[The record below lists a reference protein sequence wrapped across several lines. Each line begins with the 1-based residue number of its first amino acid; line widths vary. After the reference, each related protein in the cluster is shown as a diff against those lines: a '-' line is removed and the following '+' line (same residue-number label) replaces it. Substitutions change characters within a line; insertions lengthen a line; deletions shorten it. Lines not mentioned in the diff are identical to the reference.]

1 MHEHWWQLAFENR
14 MLRLTVILIFGL
26 QSLGLGQSLTGQ
38 VFILADDFSDDKCEA
53 FGECD
58 CCTSDI
64 FFISA
69 DRFCYISRCISGDS
83 YFSGTYSVKLNKLR
97 LTFDKKSVNEITDDE
112 YSVTRLETKATSID
126 AAEFEIL
133 KCGQRTRLTHATERE
148 WSNGSR
154 YPQKEEAPMIKA
166 LLASKPWKQLSK

>member
-1 MHEHWWQLAFENR
+1 
-14 MLRLTVILIFGL
+14 MLRLTVIFIFVL
-26 QSLGLGQSLTGQ
+26 QSLGFGQAFTGQ

-64 FFISA
+64 FFTSA

-83 YFSGTYSVKLNKLR
+83 YFSGTYSVKSNKLN
-97 LTFDKKSVNEITDDE
+97 LNFDKKSVNEITDNE
-112 YSVTRLETKATSID
+112 YNVTKLETKAANINP
-126 AAEFEIL
+126 AEFEIM
-133 KCGQRTRLTHATERE
+133 KCGQRIRLTHATERE

-154 YPQKEEAPMIKA
+154 YPQKQEATMIKE
-166 LLASKPWKQLSK
+166 LMASKPWKQLSK